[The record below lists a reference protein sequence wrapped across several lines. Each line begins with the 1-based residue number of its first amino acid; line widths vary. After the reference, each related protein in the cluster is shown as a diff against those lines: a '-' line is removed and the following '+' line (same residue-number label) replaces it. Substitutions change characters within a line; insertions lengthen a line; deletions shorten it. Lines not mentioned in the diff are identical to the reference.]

1 MGGASST
8 FSKDAFVEAL
18 SVLGILV
25 KGWEFFSTFFFIFLE
40 KDSPD
45 AMSELRSVLDQLQ
58 YVSDIHEVV
67 SVQEVALQAFFGL
80 FFFSFFFFSFFVFVF
95 VFDCSFPVD
104 CLTPKQ
110 FAQHFKSTT
119 AGRGILHCRKIEKLH
134 AQRPV
139 GALKKCGVVF
149 CGHVGSAIKGKLK
162 Q

>member
-25 KGWEFFSTFFFIFLE
+25 KGWEFLFSTFFIFLE

-45 AMSELRSVLDQLQ
+45 AMSELSSVLDQLQ

-67 SVQEVALQAFFGL
+67 SVQEVALQAFFWL
-80 FFFSFFFFSFFVFVF
+80 FFFFLFFFLFFFVFCF
-95 VFDCSFPVD
+95 HFSFPVD

-110 FAQHFKSTT
+110 FAQHFKSTA

-134 AQRPV
+134 AQGPA

-149 CGHVGSAIKGKLK
+149 RGHAGSAIKGKLK
-162 Q
+162 R